1 MNQVAASPGA
11 ACHSNE
17 IKPSHVLKAMRIPD
31 EIALGTVRFSTGH
44 TLFEIEQFVL
54 SLDSCEN
61 VE

>member
-17 IKPSHVLKAMRIPD
+17 IKPSHVLKAMGIPD

-44 TLFEIEQFVL
+44 TFFQKNCLLFTLLI
-54 SLDSCEN
+54 
-61 VE
+61 